1 MHSFRLRYVVLG
13 LLIYLQ
19 NAFCR
24 TCGSEFE
31 DIASKAVVAST
42 VFEGTVVDKY
52 VNITSSHLYNA
63 RFNVIKTFKG
73 SLPKEKREYLDVTVG
88 VFGPENPEQ
97 CNTHVEVGSHY
108 IVFLN
113 QSQEVSLYTIS
124 NFPEL
129 STKTSKRELRK
140 ILCDENID
148 NCAIPVKA
156 RLRPTS
162 VNVKEGKSLTLRCKA
177 EGYPPPIVEWYVD
190 DHPIER
196 DRRIKIT
203 YRKGVSKFRIRKTNV
218 GHSGRYQ
225 CIVKN
230 ALGERVYQES
240 KVTVQS
246 ADAPDVDPSL
256 PTTTG
261 RTPTRSTPPTGG
273 IARRCDA
280 ASSEG
285 MCLNGGQCWEVPA
298 PNNRWERFCRCT
310 EHYVGDR
317 CQEREPEIFSRPDTG
332 PSALLTLWDIDV
344 RVRIFLP
351 SGTK

>member
-148 NCAIPVKA
+148 NCGKLLLIFNF
-156 RLRPTS
+156 LSDSSPTHKNIYHILS
-162 VNVKEGKSLTLRCKA
+162 TFSS
-177 EGYPPPIVEWYVD
+177 
-190 DHPIER
+190 
-196 DRRIKIT
+196 IKT
-203 YRKGVSKFRIRKTNV
+203 
-218 GHSGRYQ
+218 
-225 CIVKN
+225 
-230 ALGERVYQES
+230 
-240 KVTVQS
+240 
-246 ADAPDVDPSL
+246 
-256 PTTTG
+256 
-261 RTPTRSTPPTGG
+261 
-273 IARRCDA
+273 
-280 ASSEG
+280 
-285 MCLNGGQCWEVPA
+285 
-298 PNNRWERFCRCT
+298 
-310 EHYVGDR
+310 
-317 CQEREPEIFSRPDTG
+317 
-332 PSALLTLWDIDV
+332 
-344 RVRIFLP
+344 
-351 SGTK
+351 